1 MSTVVSRDDRS
12 AQAAPAGDTPP
23 PPSLGDRARTAVL
36 RPEFGVLLAAVVLYG
51 FFVAVAGGKGFL
63 TQDATA
69 GWLGSAA
76 EIGIVALGASCLLIA
91 GEFDLS
97 IGSMV
102 GAGSAVMGVG
112 VGHYGLSVW
121 VCVAIA
127 AALAV
132 LVGLTNAFLT
142 LRTGLP
148 SFIVTLAM
156 MLAVIG
162 ASLGMCRL
170 LTGTTNLTVPAEGAA
185 KNVFGGTFGALS
197 STVFWWVGLGL
208 VLAWMLR
215 RTVFGNWVYAVGGD
229 LDAAVTNGVP
239 VPRVKA
245 TLFVISSLCASLVG
259 VLQTVQF
266 SSGDATR
273 GADFVFSAVAAAV
286 IGGVLLTGGYGSVA
300 GIMIGGVTYGI
311 VNIGVFYTGWSTDWT
326 SLFLGGLV
334 LMAVLANDYFRKL
347 ALAAGKR

>member
-1 MSTVVSRDDRS
+1 MSTVVTPARS
-12 AQAAPAGDTPP
+12 TPQAQGSPERGEAA
-23 PPSLGDRARTAVL
+23 RERVRTAVL
-36 RPEFGVLLAAVVLYG
+36 RPEFGVLLAALVLYA
-51 FFVAVAGGKGFL
+51 FFAVVAGDKGFL

-102 GAGSAVMGVG
+102 GAGSAVMGIG
-112 VGHYGLSVW
+112 VGHYELSIW
-121 VCVAIA
+121 ICVLIA

-132 LVGLTNAFLT
+132 AVGLANAFLT
-142 LRTGLP
+142 LKTGLP

-156 MLAVIG
+156 MLAVAG
-162 ASLGMCRL
+162 GSLGMCRL
-170 LTGTTNLTVPAEGAA
+170 LTGTTNLTVPSEGAA
-185 KNVFGGTFGALS
+185 HTVFGGTFGALS

-208 VLAWMLR
+208 LLAWMLR
-215 RTVFGNWVYAVGGD
+215 RTVFGNWTYAVGGD
-229 LDAAVTNGVP
+229 IDAAVTNGVP
-239 VPRVKA
+239 VARVKA
-245 TLFVISSLCASLVG
+245 SLFVLSSLCAALVG

-286 IGGVLLTGGYGSVA
+286 IGGTLLSGGYGTA
-300 GIMIGGVTYGI
+300 TGIMMGGVTYGI

-347 ALAAGKR
+347 ALAAGKK

>member
-1 MSTVVSRDDRS
+1 MERP
-12 AQAAPAGDTPP
+12 AAS
-23 PPSLGDRARTAVL
+23 PSSDERPRRRASGDRVRTAVL
-36 RPEFGVLLAAVVLYG
+36 RPEFGVLLAAVVLYV
-51 FFVAVAGGKGFL
+51 FFAAVAGGKGFL

-102 GAGSAVMGVG
+102 GAGSAVMGIG
-112 VGHYGLSVW
+112 VGHYGLSIW

-127 AALAV
+127 ALLAIA
-132 LVGLTNAFLT
+132 VGLTNAFLT

-156 MLAVIG
+156 MLAVVG
-162 ASLGMCRL
+162 ASLGMGRL
-170 LTGTTNLTVPAEGAA
+170 LTGTTNLTVPSDGVAHV
-185 KNVFGGTFGALS
+185 VFGGSFGALS
-197 STVFWWVGLGL
+197 STVFWWFGLGAL
-208 VLAWMLR
+208 IAWMLR
-215 RTVFGNWVYAVGGD
+215 RTVFGNWTYAVGGD
-229 LDAAVTNGVP
+229 IDAATTNGVP
-239 VPRVKA
+239 VARVKA
-245 TLFVISSLCASLVG
+245 SLFVLSSLCATLVG

-286 IGGVLLTGGYGSVA
+286 IGGVLLSGGYGTVT
-300 GIMIGGVTYGI
+300 GIMIGGLTYGI

-326 SLFLGGLV
+326 SLFLGALV
-334 LMAVLANDYFRKL
+334 LLAVLANDYFRKL
-347 ALAAGKR
+347 ALAAGKK